1 MSDYEDIIYGECK
14 AGDRLADATC
24 LFYIQEVLDEALN
37 PAQAVRQIRGLLD
50 ARAAGRAQRMEDLNV
65 EVGE

>member
-1 MSDYEDIIYGECK
+1 MSDFEDIVYGECR

-24 LFYIQEVLDEALN
+24 LFYIRKVLDEALN

-65 EVGE
+65 EVL